1 MSPSNIRRN
10 ILFAVCNKTPTKRNH
25 VTNQKVRVT
34 VEFAILI
41 NKVYFCTKKTKKH
54 YNQLRLDLKYLI
66 SSYASYGFS
75 RGGLT

>member
-10 ILFAVCNKTPTKRNH
+10 ILFVVCNKTPTKRNH

-54 YNQLRLDLKYLI
+54 FNQLRLDLKYLI